1 MSERSTP
8 RPGSQGRAADESFYA
23 SALTEAERPTFEQ
36 SLKVE
41 GLDEEI
47 ALLRLR
53 LRGAV
58 SERGEDEFKLMQ
70 GGVRLL
76 VQALLARHRLSPK
89 QAENLSEAMTNVL
102 EEFGEV
108 LREAGH
114 EDG

>member
-1 MSERSTP
+1 
-8 RPGSQGRAADESFYA
+8 
-23 SALTEAERPTFEQ
+23 
-36 SLKVE
+36 
-41 GLDEEI
+41 
-47 ALLRLR
+47 
-53 LRGAV
+53 
-58 SERGEDEFKLMQ
+58 MQ